1 MAAGRIDEVRWRTVS
16 PRAIGQGDEGSD
28 TVTQGHV
35 NRLVTAMNGRAA
47 KIKELLVRGDGGH
60 ADGLILSGVT
70 S

>member
-1 MAAGRIDEVRWRTVS
+1 
-16 PRAIGQGDEGSD
+16 
-28 TVTQGHV
+28 V